1 MKYKSNKQLRTI
13 KQMFNQNTNNMTNN
27 ITHKLQDIN
36 MFFKRANLNNPTAAV
51 AAIAIVGMTVIG
63 KMNMK

>member
-51 AAIAIVGMTVIG
+51 AALAIVGMTVIG

>member
-1 MKYKSNKQLRTI
+1 MKHKSNKQLRVI
-13 KQMFNQNTNNMTNN
+13 KQMFKQNTNNMTNN

-36 MFFKRANLNNPTAAV
+36 MFFKRVNLNNPTAAV
-51 AAIAIVGMTVIG
+51 TAIAIVGMTVLG

>member
-1 MKYKSNKQLRTI
+1 MKHKSNKQLRVI
-13 KQMFNQNTNNMTNN
+13 KQMFKQNTNNMTNN

-36 MFFKRANLNNPTAAV
+36 MFFKRVNLNNPTAAV